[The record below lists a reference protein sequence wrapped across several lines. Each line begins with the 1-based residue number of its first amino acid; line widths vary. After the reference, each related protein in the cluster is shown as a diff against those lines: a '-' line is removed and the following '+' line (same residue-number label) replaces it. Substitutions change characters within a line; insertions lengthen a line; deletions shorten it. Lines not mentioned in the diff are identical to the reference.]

1 MMMAL
6 FLLITAVGRGIDRGR
21 VGGMDT
27 SSEVALPRQIVKIVA
42 GGAGDGEGMQDGF
55 GWKAGWKSQPD
66 AASLDG
72 DLGLSPQLRLL
83 CLSSSVTP

>member
-1 MMMAL
+1 MMTAL
-6 FLLITAVGRGIDRGR
+6 FLLVTAVGGGIDRGR
-21 VGGMDT
+21 VGGHGHQLRGGAAQTNNED
-27 SSEVALPRQIVKIVA
+27 I
-42 GGAGDGEGMQDGF
+42 GWGAGDGEGMQDGL

-83 CLSSSVTP
+83 CPSSSVTP